1 MQHISVISGWLSIA
15 VDGGRL
21 GLTASIRHVVPIN
34 NSYKKYQLH
43 RSLPQRSPLRAPG
56 TAPLLLLLI
65 KPSFLNPIT
74 TLSDSGEA
82 PLADTAM
89 SVEDPSQ
96 RKGRRIVAAGY
107 HSRGV
112 TWIVRS
118 TVEDL
123 YRSPTQHHNYLSQR
137 LADAQNGV
145 SIGYEGKTS
154 YLSLANDAIYWSHT
168 ISTTHMTHRELR
180 NVHRMTIMK
189 WMSNRRQNQDL
200 QISIMYIPSTASGV
214 VRS

>member
-1 MQHISVISGWLSIA
+1 MFVQIEETCSCYFF
-15 VDGGRL
+15 RL
-21 GLTASIRHVVPIN
+21 GLGSCEIDQNASHIT
-34 NSYKKYQLH
+34 
-43 RSLPQRSPLRAPG
+43 SLPFSIDKPCIWLGFGIDQNRDSLYRAYSTPFGVYIPNTMESCKGAHTGGIRTLPHPFITLLYYQQTIQFQSFKTILHLDTLRAPG

-74 TLSDSGEA
+74 TLSASGEA
-82 PLADTAM
+82 PLADAAM

-123 YRSPTQHHNYLSQR
+123 YRSPTQLHNYLS
-137 LADAQNGV
+137 
-145 SIGYEGKTS
+145 
-154 YLSLANDAIYWSHT
+154 
-168 ISTTHMTHRELR
+168 
-180 NVHRMTIMK
+180 
-189 WMSNRRQNQDL
+189 
-200 QISIMYIPSTASGV
+200 
-214 VRS
+214 